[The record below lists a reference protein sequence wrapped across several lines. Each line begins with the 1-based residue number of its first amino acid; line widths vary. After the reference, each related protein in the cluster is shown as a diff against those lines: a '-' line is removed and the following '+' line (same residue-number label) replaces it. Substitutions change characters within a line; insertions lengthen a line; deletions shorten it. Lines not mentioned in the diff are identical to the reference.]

1 MQKTIETNVELAS
14 EKLVPISAAGQKFP
28 HPVGRT
34 ALERWMRHGVRG
46 VRLESIQIG
55 NRRFT
60 SEEAIQRFICRTNEQ
75 RHANSKVRMSSREL
89 HLKKQ
94 ELGLN

>member
-1 MQKTIETNVELAS
+1 MQNTIETNPALAS
-14 EKLVPISAAGQKFP
+14 ENLVPINSAGKMFP
-28 HPVGRT
+28 YPVGRT

-46 VRLESIQIG
+46 VRLESILIG

-60 SEEAIQRFICRTNEQ
+60 SKEAIERFIQKTNEQ
-75 RHANSKVRMSSREL
+75 HYSNGTARMSPGEL
-89 HLKKQ
+89 FLRKQ